1 MLTDPPRSPH
11 VTPSSAHPADAP
23 VHDFVAIGLG
33 PFNLGLAC
41 LTAPIAELDG
51 VFLDDK
57 PEFNWH
63 PGMMLDDSTLQTPF
77 LSDLVTLADPTS
89 PFSFLNYLKESGRL
103 YSFYIRESFYPL
115 RAEFSDYCR
124 WAADRLGETV
134 RFSHRVTSVEYDE
147 GEGHYTV
154 HAEYL
159 PGGERPVPRTFRAR
173 KLILGTGTPP
183 YLPESCRDL
192 GGDLIHNSRYLEYK
206 EALQKKKSITLV
218 GSGQSAAEIYYDL
231 LQDIDSHGYSL
242 TWLTRS
248 PRFFPLEYTK
258 LTLEMT
264 SPEYVDYF
272 HSLPPDTRDS
282 LVASQKNLY
291 KGINSDLIDAIFDL
305 LYQKNRLAPC
315 PTRLMTNTALTDA
328 SYDETDGTYTLGLRQ
343 EEQKRDFSLTTE
355 GLILA
360 TGYRYQRPAFLDP
373 IADRIE
379 WDARGRFAVRR
390 DYSIDTAGQEIYVQN
405 AELHTHG
412 FVAPDLGMAAYRNSC
427 IIRELLGREVY
438 PIEKSIAFQEF
449 TAPTDEPAGA
459 ATDDARA
466 GADGLEAA
474 L

>member
-1 MLTDPPRSPH
+1 MLTDPTRSPH
-11 VTPSSAHPADAP
+11 VTPSSTSPDDTP
-23 VHDFVAIGLG
+23 VHDFVAIGVG

-51 VFLDDK
+51 IFLDDK
-57 PEFNWH
+57 PEFDWH

-103 YSFYIRESFYPL
+103 YAFYIRESFYPL

-124 WAADRLGETV
+124 WAADRLGGTV
-134 RFSHRVTSVEYDE
+134 RFGHRVTSAEYDE
-147 GEGHYTV
+147 ADGLYTV
-154 HAEYL
+154 HAEHL
-159 PGGERPVPRTFRAR
+159 PDGEHRAFRAR
-173 KLILGTGTPP
+173 KLVLGTGTPP
-183 YLPESCRDL
+183 HLPGPCQDL
-192 GGDLIHNSRYLEYK
+192 GGDLLHNSRYLEHK
-206 EALQKKKSITLV
+206 EALQRKKSITLI

-231 LQDIDSHGYSL
+231 LQDIDTCGYSL

-272 HSLPPDTRDS
+272 HSLPADTRDS

-291 KGINSDLIDAIFDL
+291 KGINSELIDAIFDL
-305 LYQKNRLAPC
+305 LYQKNRRAPC

-328 SYDETDGTYTLGLRQ
+328 AYDESAGTYTLGLRQ

-360 TGYRYQRPAFLDP
+360 TGYRYQRPDFLGP
-373 IADRIE
+373 ITDRIE
-379 WDARGRFAVRR
+379 WDAQGRFAVRR
-390 DYSIDTAGQEIYVQN
+390 DYSIDTLGGEIYVQN

-438 PIEKSIAFQEF
+438 PVEKSIAFQEF
-449 TAPTDEPAGA
+449 TAPATAPATP
-459 ATDDARA
+459 ATAP
-466 GADGLEAA
+466 EAA